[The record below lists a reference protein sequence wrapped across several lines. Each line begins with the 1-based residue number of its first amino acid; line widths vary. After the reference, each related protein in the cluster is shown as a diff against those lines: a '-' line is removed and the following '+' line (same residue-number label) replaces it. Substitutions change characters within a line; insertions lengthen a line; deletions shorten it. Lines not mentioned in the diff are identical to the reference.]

1 MQLYTIAQALKEIV
15 SVCVP
20 TLRECAGSN
29 CEARSVTAVSL
40 ACYPH
45 PPTQPLSRS
54 LSLKHTHSFQLLQLT
69 NTSHWW
75 C

>member
-15 SVCVP
+15 SVCVCVP

-29 CEARSVTAVSL
+29 CEAGSVTAVSL

-54 LSLKHTHSFQLLQLT
+54 LSLTHTHSFQLLQLT
-69 NTSHWW
+69 NTSH
-75 C
+75 